1 MKAHCAPLLAALIAS
16 PAFATTADFEEVL
29 TMRVD
34 GELVVDANGKVAAH
48 TIHTAV
54 PDEYRAIVARAAR
67 DWTFNPPL
75 AMEGNV
81 ASARGPM
88 RITMSAAQNGD
99 GFAVAIDNV
108 SFPQTASGTANK
120 SRASSNG
127 VLRATKQPLPKY
139 PDVPAHGVVM
149 VDARVSPDG
158 IVRDAVAT
166 QCSVHSVAREHV
178 RERARVCDAMA
189 LNAVHAIKRWT
200 FAYEPG
206 AAPARGDHHITLPVE
221 YLPTRRSNK
230 DTTGQWR
237 REWRTA
243 YAPAPWRSTGSER
256 VGTASVWETST
267 VVANSELGLHAGVP
281 DHVLHDPPLIGR

>member
-1 MKAHCAPLLAALIAS
+1 
-16 PAFATTADFEEVL
+16 
-29 TMRVD
+29 
-34 GELVVDANGKVAAH
+34 
-48 TIHTAV
+48 
-54 PDEYRAIVARAAR
+54 
-67 DWTFNPPL
+67 
-75 AMEGNV
+75 
-81 ASARGPM
+81 M
-88 RITMSAAQNGD
+88 RITMSAAQDGGD
-99 GFAVAIDNV
+99 FAVAIDNV
-108 SFPQTASGTANK
+108 SFPQAAPATATK
-120 SRASSNG
+120 SRATSNG

-166 QCSVHSVAREHV
+166 QCNVHSVARELT

-189 LNAVHAIKRWT
+189 LNAVNAIKRWT

-206 AAPARGDHHITLPVE
+206 VTPGNGDHHITLPVE
-221 YLPTRRSNK
+221 YVPTRRSNK

-243 YAPAPWRSTGSER
+243 YAPAPWRSTGGER